1 MSLIHNAMVPASTA
15 TACLLA
21 WNQCLIVW
29 VLALCYF
36 RYQRRISKPIAVF
49 ASVHAILLT
58 IANLLSPPIFTGT
71 MLFLHP
77 LVGLWILEREIR
89 RTRKTWLNSYHWCL
103 LSIPIAVLGLFL
115 FLNGVPPDTENSQT
129 LTRLSGNPGNMLFAD
144 ASPAMMLSI
153 YAFLQMVHYAIWVVA
168 MPIVSQSWK
177 RWRLDFMPALRNRAK
192 LQAMVRIGFAMS
204 GLAVICLWIGFKL
217 DYTATLDFYV
227 LLSTLHVL
235 SEVPFMFWM
244 YES

>member
-1 MSLIHNAMVPASTA
+1 
-15 TACLLA
+15 
-21 WNQCLIVW
+21 
-29 VLALCYF
+29 
-36 RYQRRISKPIAVF
+36 
-49 ASVHAILLT
+49 
-58 IANLLSPPIFTGT
+58 

-77 LVGLWILEREIR
+77 LLGLWILEREIR

-115 FLNGVPPDTENSQT
+115 FLNGVPPDTANSQT

-204 GLAVICLWIGFKL
+204 GLAVICFWIGYKL